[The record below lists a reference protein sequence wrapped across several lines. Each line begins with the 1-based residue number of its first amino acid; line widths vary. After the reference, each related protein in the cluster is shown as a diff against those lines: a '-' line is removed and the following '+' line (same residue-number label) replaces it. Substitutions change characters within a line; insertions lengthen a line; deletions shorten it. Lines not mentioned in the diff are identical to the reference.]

1 MEFFMMTG
9 VKFMDELTIPRRS
22 VHHPQLPDNTEG
34 TPYLFEHYAVSHIE
48 PQAQIHQH
56 LSENTSPR
64 LMYICHS

>member
-34 TPYLFEHYAVSHIE
+34 TPYLFEHYAVSHI
-48 PQAQIHQH
+48 
-56 LSENTSPR
+56 
-64 LMYICHS
+64 

>member
-34 TPYLFEHYAVSHIE
+34 TPYLFEHYAVSHYNHRLRYTSIS
-48 PQAQIHQH
+48 QRIHH
-56 LSENTSPR
+56 R
-64 LMYICHS
+64 G